1 MIGVIAD
8 DVTGATDVAAA
19 LSREGL
25 QTLLAFN
32 AETSVTEDADAIVIG
47 LKTRSIPVAEAV
59 ATSLVALR
67 SLENAGAT
75 RFYFKYCSTFDST
88 DEGNIGPVTEALAE
102 ALGVSTVVTTPAAPI
117 HGRTVNDGNLY
128 VFDVPLHETHMAH
141 HPITPMRDSNLARLL
156 TPQSRGAVMTLPLS
170 AARDGAVAVRATIA
184 AAESAGVTQGSV
196 SVTQVIADAVTAAD
210 LAIIAEATDDAV
222 LTAGSAGLIGA
233 IAERQAASGRTVSAP
248 PAGRTAII
256 AGSCSRRTLE
266 QIAAFES
273 SGGLSHRVVAAP
285 GQTAAQLAEAALT
298 WWDEQPTDTS
308 AMIYSSSSAEERNDE
323 LPEAGELYEQVAGI
337 VANGLAHRG
346 VQRMLVAGG
355 ETSGAVIRELG
366 TTVAVVGDEAAVGA
380 PWIHDVAGGVHLVL
394 KSGNFGEVD
403 MFTSLAGGASHD

>member
-25 QTLLAFN
+25 RTLLALN
-32 AETSVTEDADAIVIG
+32 AETPVTGDADAVVIG
-47 LKTRSIPVAEAV
+47 LKTRSIPADDAIEA
-59 ATSLVALR
+59 SLVALR
-67 SLENAGAT
+67 TLRNAGAT

-88 DEGNIGPVTEALAE
+88 DEGNIGPVTEALAQ
-102 ALGVSTVVTTPAAPI
+102 ALGVSTVVTTPAAPV

-141 HPITPMRDSNLARLL
+141 HPITPMRDSNLSRLL
-156 TPQSRGAVMTLPLS
+156 TPQVQGAVTTLPLS
-170 AARDGAVAVRATIA
+170 AVREGAALAHAMIA
-184 AAESAGVTQGSV
+184 SAESAGVAH
-196 SVTQVIADAVTAAD
+196 VIADAVDAAD
-210 LAIIAEATDDAV
+210 LAVIAEAVDTAV

-233 IAERQAASGRTVSAP
+233 IAARQVPSGRTVSAP

-266 QIAAFES
+266 QIAAFQE
-273 SGGLSHRVVAAP
+273 SGGSSHRVVAEA
-285 GQTAAQLAEAALT
+285 GQTASELADAALT
-298 WWDEQPTDTS
+298 WWDEQPADSS
-308 AMIYSSSSAEERNDE
+308 ALIYSSSSAEERDDE

-337 VANGLAHRG
+337 VAHGLAQRG
-346 VQRMLVAGG
+346 VQRMVVAGG

-380 PWIHDVAGGVHLVL
+380 PWVHDVARGVHLVL
-394 KSGNFGEVD
+394 KSGNFGDVD
-403 MFTSLAGGASHD
+403 LFTSVAGDVGHD

>member
-19 LSREGL
+19 LSRAGL
-25 QTLLAFN
+25 QTLLAFD
-32 AETSVTEDADAIVIG
+32 AATHVAGDADAIVIG
-47 LKTRSIPVAEAV
+47 LKTRSIPVADAV

-67 SLENAGAT
+67 TLQNAGVT

-88 DEGNIGPVTEALAE
+88 DAGNIGPVTEALAL
-102 ALGVSTVVTTPAAPI
+102 ALDVSTVVTTPAAPI
-117 HGRTVNDGNLY
+117 HGRTVNDGDLY

-141 HPITPMRDSNLARLL
+141 HPITPMCDSNLVRLL
-156 TPQSRGAVMTLPLS
+156 TPQCNGTVTTVPLAAVREGV
-170 AARDGAVAVRATIA
+170 AAVRATIA
-184 AAESAGVTQGSV
+184 AADGAG
-196 SVTQVIADAVTAAD
+196 VTQVIADAMTNDD
-210 LAIIAEATDDAV
+210 LAVIAEAAEAAV

-233 IAERQAASGRTVSAP
+233 IAERQVASGRAIATA

-266 QIAAFES
+266 QIADFQA
-273 SGGLSHRVVAAP
+273 SGGTSHRVIAEA
-285 GQTAAQLAEAALT
+285 GQTAEQLAEAALT
-298 WWDEQPTDTS
+298 WWDEQS
-308 AMIYSSSSAEERNDE
+308 ADSSALIYSSSSAEERNDE

-337 VANGLAHRG
+337 VAHGLAERG

-366 TTVAVVGDEAAVGA
+366 TMVAVVGTEAAVGA
-380 PWIHDVAGGVHLVL
+380 PWIHDVDHGVHLVL
-394 KSGNFGEVD
+394 KSGNFGDVD
-403 MFTSLAGGASHD
+403 MFTSLAGVEDND

>member
-25 QTLLAFN
+25 RTLLTLS
-32 AETSVTEDADAIVIG
+32 AETPVTGDADAIVTG
-47 LKTRSIPVAEAV
+47 LKTRSIPVADAV
-59 ATSLVALR
+59 ATSLAALR
-67 SLENAGAT
+67 TLQDAGAT

-88 DEGNIGPVTEALAE
+88 DEGNIGPVTEALAQ

-128 VFDVPLHETHMAH
+128 VFNVPLHETHMAH
-141 HPITPMRDSNLARLL
+141 HPVTPMRDSNLVTLL
-156 TPQSRGAVMTLPLS
+156 TPQVQGTVATLPLS
-170 AARDGAVAVRATIA
+170 AVHGGAAVARASIT
-184 AAESAGVTQGSV
+184 AAESAGVA
-196 SVTQVIADAVTAAD
+196 QVIADAVDATD
-210 LAIIAEATDDAV
+210 LDAIAEAIDTAV

-233 IAERQAASGRTVSAP
+233 IARRQLASGRTISAP

-266 QIAAFES
+266 QIAAFQA
-273 SGGLSHRVVAAP
+273 SGGYSHHVVAEP
-285 GQTAAQLAEAALT
+285 GQTASDLAEAALT
-298 WWDEQPTDTS
+298 WWDEQPAEKS
-308 AMIYSSSSAEERNDE
+308 ALIYSSSSAEERNDE
-323 LPEAGELYEQVAGI
+323 LPAAGELYEQVAGI
-337 VANGLAHRG
+337 VAHGLARRG

-366 TTVAVVGDEAAVGA
+366 TTVAVVGEEAAVGA
-380 PWIHDVAGGVHLVL
+380 PWIHDVTHGVHLVL
-394 KSGNFGEVD
+394 KSGNFGDID
-403 MFTSLAGGASHD
+403 MFNSVAGSASHD